1 MQSFS
6 ICSQKECI
14 NLFPR
19 ATDSRCTIH
28 RQRCDFF
35 TLVILHRGIKYL
47 CKHTSLL
54 NNTFQVYKKESFFQ
68 LQIFWV
74 VSHCNSTLGRFGQ
87 LWNISILHGSE
98 LIQFLYFSK
107 PVTWILFYSWH
118 FNLITYP
125 FLFFSPDIFNLY
137 LNFVSE
143 REIIRFMLVTNWA
156 QDKAK

>member
-1 MQSFS
+1 MLASAALHIFS
-6 ICSQKECI
+6 EEGEQFLEHWK
-14 NLFPR
+14 
-19 ATDSRCTIH
+19 
-28 RQRCDFF
+28 
-35 TLVILHRGIKYL
+35 
-47 CKHTSLL
+47 SL
-54 NNTFQVYKKESFFQ
+54 Y
-68 LQIFWV
+68 
-74 VSHCNSTLGRFGQ
+74 GQ
-87 LWNISILHGSE
+87 LNRIILA
-98 LIQFLYFSK
+98 IQFLYFSK